1 MDEGKIVWLTLAEK
15 HDLWLASHPNP
26 NDYFLFQCDDVV
38 SSALENP
45 VGEVLFDVFPNPSTG
60 KVTVRTDLTG
70 VLELVVAN
78 ALWQV
83 VFYEK
88 MEVQEVAVD
97 LSGLLQGLYFI
108 SMKTEDG
115 RIFSRKCL
123 RE

>member
-1 MDEGKIVWLTLAEK
+1 VVQSKNLTDAARK
-15 HDLWLASHPNP
+15 HGVKHL
-26 NDYFLFQCDDVV
+26 
-38 SSALENP
+38 
-45 VGEVLFDVFPNPSTG
+45 VFATG